1 MLGDSAS
8 VPATAATVLL
18 VCCEGAEICA
28 RRDGGWRNEALAQQ
42 GQAMTHKQAHYVL
55 GHTPV
60 EQQRLIKQARF
71 LAPATEHFL
80 DDAGVGT
87 GMRVLDIGCGMGD
100 VSMLLARRVGPQGL
114 VVSIDLDQASLDT
127 ARERATAAGLAN
139 TRFHRADVATFRDA
153 EPFDA
158 IVGRL
163 VLEFLPDPIAIICRL
178 SHLLRP
184 DGVMALQEP
193 SWKVWLAYTSH
204 LPLRMAVTTL
214 LRDTFV
220 AGGANTEMEL
230 PLYQGFMAAGLKP
243 PQLRLEL
250 PVGDAPEFRGMLY
263 DLLLAV
269 WPRAS
274 SYGLPLANLGDP
286 ATLAAR
292 LEAELD
298 ATQAFASFVALVGA
312 FARKPRG

>member
-1 MLGDSAS
+1 
-8 VPATAATVLL
+8 
-18 VCCEGAEICA
+18 
-28 RRDGGWRNEALAQQ
+28 
-42 GQAMTHKQAHYVL
+42 
-55 GHTPV
+55 HTPL

-80 DDAGVGT
+80 DDAGVGS

-100 VSMLLARRVGPQGL
+100 VSMLLARRVGPQGR
-114 VVSIDLDQASLDT
+114 VVSIDLDQASI
-127 ARERATAAGLAN
+127 ATAQQRVRAAGFAN
-139 TRFHRADVATFRDA
+139 MHFHHADIATFRDA

-163 VLEFLPDPIAIICRL
+163 VLEFVPDPIASICRL

-193 SWKVWLAYTSH
+193 SWKVWLAYTAH

-220 AGGANTEMEL
+220 AGGVNTEMEL
-230 PLYQGFMAAGLKP
+230 PLYRGFMAAGLKP

-250 PVGDAPEFRGMLY
+250 PVGDAPEFRGLLH

-274 SYGLPLANLGDP
+274 SYGLPLASLGDP

-292 LEAELD
+292 LDAELN
-298 ATQAFASFVALVGA
+298 AHQAFASFVALIGA

>member
-1 MLGDSAS
+1 
-8 VPATAATVLL
+8 
-18 VCCEGAEICA
+18 
-28 RRDGGWRNEALAQQ
+28 
-42 GQAMTHKQAHYVL
+42 MTLKQAHYVL
-55 GHTPV
+55 GHTPL

-80 DDAGVGT
+80 DDAGVGS

-100 VSMLLARRVGPQGL
+100 VSMLLASRVGPQGL
-114 VVSIDLDQASLDT
+114 VVSIDLDQASIAT
-127 ARERATAAGLAN
+127 AQERATAAGLAN
-139 TRFHRADVATFRDA
+139 TSFRRADIATFRDA

-163 VLEFLPDPIAIICRL
+163 VLEFLPDPIATICRL
-178 SHLLRP
+178 SRLLRP

-193 SWKVWLAYTSH
+193 SWKAWLAYTSH

-230 PLYQGFMAAGLKP
+230 PLYHGFMAAGLKP
-243 PQLRLEL
+243 LQLRLEL
-250 PVGDAPEFRGMLY
+250 PIGDSPELRG
-263 DLLLAV
+263 LLHELLFAV

-274 SYGLPLANLGDP
+274 AYGLPLDTLGEP

-292 LEAELD
+292 LDEELN
-298 ATQAFASFVALVGA
+298 AHQAFASFVALVGA
-312 FARKPRG
+312 FARKPRA